1 MPRSLRVRQE
11 FIQKVKLAVKRNG
24 FPSQRALAEDIG
36 LALAT
41 VSNFLTGKPVDY
53 VTFEELCQKLALS
66 WREIADLDF
75 EVPSQTGDQ
84 DKNTG
89 VGTTNNHQDWGE
101 AIDVS
106 VFYGRSED

>member
-1 MPRSLRVRQE
+1 MPRSLRVRKE

-24 FPSQRALAEDIG
+24 FPSQRALAFDVG

-66 WREIADLDF
+66 CREIADLDF
-75 EVPSQTGDQ
+75 DLPSQTVAE
-84 DKNTG
+84 DKNTPA
-89 VGTTNNHQDWGE
+89 VTTNNHQDWGE
-101 AIDVS
+101 AIDV
-106 VFYGRSED
+106 